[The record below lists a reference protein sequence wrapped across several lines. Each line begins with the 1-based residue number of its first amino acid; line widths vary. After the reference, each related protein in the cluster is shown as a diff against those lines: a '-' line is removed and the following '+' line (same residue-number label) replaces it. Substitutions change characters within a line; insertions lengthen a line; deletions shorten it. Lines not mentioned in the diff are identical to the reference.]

1 MGKAKIDIKNKMFII
16 TEYCDNKIAHLNID
30 YDEFVKLYEAKNYKK
45 INFEDNIIQK
55 YYLIY
60 YINKINDINYIQIK
74 KKSQIKMIIGL
85 KRIKKKELILG
96 KIKKQNLYLKVQK
109 QPKKISLI
117 FIQKIKHIYLD
128 YIRLYFIM

>member
-1 MGKAKIDIKNKMFII
+1 MGKAKVDIDNKKFII

-60 YINKINDINYIQIK
+60 YINKINDISYI
-74 KKSQIKMIIGL
+74 
-85 KRIKKKELILG
+85 
-96 KIKKQNLYLKVQK
+96 
-109 QPKKISLI
+109 
-117 FIQKIKHIYLD
+117 
-128 YIRLYFIM
+128 